1 MEEEGVL
8 HGHLELLQPLL
19 LQFSC
24 LEEQLIALG
33 TLVLNQEEHV
43 SPLQG
48 SRVENEGTCSEE
60 GGTTRPLTLPL
71 WGEKGQ
77 ANYSLSAPRRAMH
90 ALPCK
95 GLPRRSKYTFT
106 NLKSHNT
113 RTGVP
118 KAKWRAQ
125 ATLRLPST
133 EVPQLQPPSLTFLL
147 SRSPEESSLTWKL
160 CRFTKSLR
168 S

>member
-90 ALPCK
+90 
-95 GLPRRSKYTFT
+95 GLPLQRAAQEKQIHIHKSKITQHT
-106 NLKSHNT
+106 HWHSK
-113 RTGVP
+113 GQV
-118 KAKWRAQ
+118 
-125 ATLRLPST
+125 
-133 EVPQLQPPSLTFLL
+133 
-147 SRSPEESSLTWKL
+147 ESSS
-160 CRFTKSLR
+160 CIEAPQH
-168 S
+168 